1 MILSN
6 HQSGGFISRKD
17 CSNSCGQLAGLLNS
31 TIFEAPTLQCME
43 TLTTQLYGFIDS
55 VKKIDPFLWA
65 FIVLGFSFVLGLIIR
80 YLFYRFVR
88 VYTRRR
94 DWKMG
99 ASIITHLGNR
109 TRLFFPLLVYWLLQP
124 IVLLPE
130 PFDEI
135 VQKTTQALFFISVGW
150 ILLNS
155 VNILEDMAFVYY
167 QEERGDQLQE
177 RKVRTQLQFLKRI
190 MGVVIFILVL
200 ASVLLT
206 FDKVRQVGA
215 TLLTSAGVA
224 GIIIGVAAQ
233 KSLANLLAG
242 LQIAITQPIKID
254 DAVIVEGEWG
264 NIEEITLT
272 YVVVKIWDKRRIVL
286 PITYFIE
293 KPFQNWTR
301 SSSELTGAIMLYV
314 DYSLSVDFL
323 REQLSEIL
331 TKEPLWDK
339 QANVI
344 QVVDTTERT
353 MILRVLVSASDAANT
368 WTLRCSVREK
378 LIAYIRESHPDALP
392 KSRLTFLDES
402 QRDPDTQSLP
412 S

>member
-1 MILSN
+1 
-6 HQSGGFISRKD
+6 
-17 CSNSCGQLAGLLNS
+17 
-31 TIFEAPTLQCME
+31 ME
-43 TLTTQLYGFIDS
+43 TLLGQTYEFIKS
-55 VKKIDPFLWA
+55 VKEIDPVLWA
-65 FIVLGFSFVLGLIIR
+65 LIILAFSFILGLIIR
-80 YLFYRFVR
+80 ALFYRFIR
-88 VYTRRR
+88 LYTRRN

-99 ASIITHLGNR
+99 TSILKHLGNR
-109 TRLFFPLLVYWLLQP
+109 TRLFFPLLVFWVLQP

-130 PFDEI
+130 PLDDI
-135 VQKTTQALFFISVGW
+135 VQKTTQALFFMSVGW
-150 ILLNS
+150 ILLKSIN
-155 VNILEDMAFVYY
+155 VLEDIAYVYY
-167 QEERGDQLQE
+167 QEERGDLLRE

-206 FDKVRQVGA
+206 FDGVREVGA

-224 GIIIGVAAQ
+224 GIIVGVAAQ

-254 DAVIVEGEWG
+254 DSVIVEGEWG
-264 NIEEITLT
+264 MIEEITLT
-272 YVVVKIWDKRRIVL
+272 YVVVRVWDKRRIVL

-301 SSSELTGAIMLYV
+301 SSSELTGVIMLYV
-314 DYSLSVDFL
+314 DYNLPIEPL
-323 REQLSEIL
+323 REQLTAIL
-331 TKEPLWDK
+331 QEEPLWDQ

-353 MILRVLVSASDAANT
+353 MVLRVLVSSNDAPNT

-378 LIAYIRESHPDALP
+378 LITYIREHHAESLP
-392 KSRLTFLDES
+392 KSRVAVLDGPPEGININ
-402 QRDPDTQSLP
+402 TLQSGLP
-412 S
+412 PR

>member
-1 MILSN
+1 
-6 HQSGGFISRKD
+6 
-17 CSNSCGQLAGLLNS
+17 
-31 TIFEAPTLQCME
+31 ME
-43 TLTTQLYGFIDS
+43 TLLNQFYGFIKS
-55 VKKIDPFLWA
+55 VKDIDPFLWA
-65 FIVLGFSFVLGLIIR
+65 LIVLGFSFIFGLIFR
-80 YLFYRFVR
+80 ALFYRFIR
-88 VYTRRR
+88 LYTRRK

-99 ASIITHLGNR
+99 ASILTHLGNR
-109 TRLFFPLLVYWLLQP
+109 TRLFFPLLVFWLLQP

-130 PFDEI
+130 PFDDI

-150 ILLNS
+150 ILLKS
-155 VNILEDMAFVYY
+155 VNVLEDMAYVYY
-167 QEERGDQLQE
+167 QEERGDQLRE

-190 MGVVIFILVL
+190 MGVIIFILVL

-206 FDKVRQVGA
+206 FDEVREVGA

-272 YVVVKIWDKRRIVL
+272 YVVVRIWDKRRIVL

-314 DYSLSVDFL
+314 DYSLPVESL
-323 REQLSEIL
+323 REQLSIIL
-331 TKEPLWDK
+331 SEEPLWDK
-339 QANVI
+339 QVNVI

-353 MILRVLVSASDAANT
+353 MVLRVLVSSNDASNT

-378 LIAYIRESHPDALP
+378 LINYIRENHPDALP
-392 KSRLTFLDES
+392 KSRLTFLDEPPA
-402 QRDPDTQSLP
+402 DMETKTLP